1 MSRFDRWAPWWGLLV
16 APSAFLG
23 LLSAAY
29 AIVPYACREQA
40 PAFVHLAPAL
50 ECVICAIGV
59 WLSGTAVSRW
69 RRFADGSVPPE
80 RRFLGAVS
88 LATATLFLAAS
99 LVQWYVA
106 AALSPCLS

>member
-16 APSAFLG
+16 APAAFLG

-29 AIVPYACREQA
+29 ALVPYACREQA
-40 PAFVHLAPAL
+40 PVFVHLAPAL
-50 ECVICAIGV
+50 ELLICAVGV
-59 WLSGTAVSRW
+59 LLSGAAVARW
-69 RRFADGSVPPE
+69 RRAGPATVPPE

-88 LATATLFLAAS
+88 LATAILFLAAT

-106 AALSPCLS
+106 ASLSPCLS